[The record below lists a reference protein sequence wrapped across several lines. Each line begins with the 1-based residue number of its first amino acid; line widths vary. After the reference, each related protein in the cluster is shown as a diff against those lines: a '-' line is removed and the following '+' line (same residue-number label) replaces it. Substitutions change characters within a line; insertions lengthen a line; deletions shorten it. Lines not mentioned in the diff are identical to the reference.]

1 MMNNLSAAA
10 LWTRFH
16 RFFRLW
22 LVVACVWW
30 GYLAWDYWSYKL
42 PEIDPKP
49 VEVSS
54 SPGIDFSALAD
65 LPADYLSPEQVA
77 YRARLDAYRERR
89 EVRAKLFWFSLPV
102 SISLALWGLAALSV
116 LIGGWMI
123 SARPKE

>member
-1 MMNNLSAAA
+1 MNLLSAAA

-30 GYLAWDYWSYKL
+30 AYLAWGYWSYKL

-65 LPADYLSPEQVA
+65 LPTDYFSPEQTA
-77 YRARLDAYRERR
+77 YRARLSAYRERR
-89 EVRAKLFWFSLPV
+89 EVREKLFRFSLPV
-102 SISLALWGLAALSV
+102 SIPLALWGLAALLV
-116 LIGGWMI
+116 LIGGWTV
-123 SARPKE
+123 STRPKE